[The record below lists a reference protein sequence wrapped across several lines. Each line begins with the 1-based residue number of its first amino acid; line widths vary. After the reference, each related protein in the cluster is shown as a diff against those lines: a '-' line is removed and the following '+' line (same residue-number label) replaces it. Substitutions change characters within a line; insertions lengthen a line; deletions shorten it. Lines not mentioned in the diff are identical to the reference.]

1 MGMALTLFRFK
12 LRSDNI
18 AKHFPTFNSWP
29 CSGEQWPSSAMFHG
43 WRGGSLM
50 TKVLYVED
58 HEAQRD
64 VMMQMLELYGYEV
77 DVAYDGEEGVKKVRE
92 WRPDVVL
99 MDIRLPGRIDGL
111 VAIRQLRESP
121 DTADVPII
129 VVSAWGS
136 AQHKKRAMRAGA
148 DAHFTK
154 PVSMDELIVAINRH
168 LR

>member
-1 MGMALTLFRFK
+1 
-12 LRSDNI
+12 
-18 AKHFPTFNSWP
+18 
-29 CSGEQWPSSAMFHG
+29 
-43 WRGGSLM
+43 M
-50 TKVLYVED
+50 TKVLYLED
-58 HEAQRD
+58 HESQRD

-136 AQHKKRAMRAGA
+136 STHKERAMRAGA